1 MKKIIALFA
10 ALTMLLGMF
19 MLPLSAEENAPSL
32 DDSLIVYYDFEG
44 DTLEEQLSDKATAG
58 VSKENLTLG
67 VTKNESGEDLSY
79 VKDGVAHIASTGN
92 NYLLCEFDSETG
104 VGKDIYENQ
113 TEMTVFVTFEVT
125 GSWTVFVDF
134 LDLNNIV
141 RCFGKGITDGVSSNL
156 EIRPAQNAYSNGANA
171 MVVKNG
177 QVFVGLDTVT
187 FAVTTQYDAVA
198 KTVTVSPYVSF
209 NDEQKFI
216 ATTPKVISDVET
228 YYSDSAWLCLGK
240 VFGYKYYDRGAN
252 FDYEEVRIYNKVLT
266 ENELVSLLPEGSGSE
281 NAPAP
286 DSSSNSSSNTTTAPT
301 PEDTTT
307 PVTDSVA
314 TGTDSSTGTS
324 DEKKGGCGASMM
336 LGTSMMLVLTA
347 GATLVRK
354 KKKD

>member
-1 MKKIIALFA
+1 MKKTIAFFA

-19 MLPLSAEENAPSL
+19 MLPLSAQDAAPSL

-240 VFGYKYYDRGAN
+240 VFGYKYYDRGAT
-252 FDYEEVRIYNKVLT
+252 FDYEEVRIYNKALN
-266 ENELVSLLPEGSGSE
+266 EAELVSLLPEDSGSD
-281 NAPAP
+281 NSGSTS
-286 DSSSNSSSNTTTAPT
+286 DTSDSSSNTTAAPKPAETTA
-301 PEDTTT
+301 
-307 PVTDSVA
+307 PVTDSA
-314 TGTDSSTGTS
+314 STGADSAAS

-336 LGTSMMLVLTA
+336 LGTSMMMVLA
-347 GATLVRK
+347 VGATLVRK

>member
-1 MKKIIALFA
+1 MKKTIAFFA

-19 MLPLSAEENAPSL
+19 MLPLSAQDAAPSL
-32 DDSLIVYYDFEG
+32 DDSLVVYYDFEG

-58 VSKENLTLG
+58 ASRENLTLG
-67 VTKNESGEDLSY
+67 VTKNEAGEDLSY

-156 EIRPAQNAYSNGANA
+156 EIRPAQNAYSKGTNA
-171 MVVKNG
+171 MPIKNG

-240 VFGYKYYDRGAN
+240 VFGYKHLDRGAT
-252 FDYEEVRIYNKVLT
+252 FDYEEVRIYNKALT
-266 ENELVSLLPEGSGSE
+266 ENELVSLLPEDSGSD
-281 NAPAP
+281 NSGSTS
-286 DSSSNSSSNTTTAPT
+286 DTSDSSSNTTTAPK
-301 PEDTTT
+301 PAETTA
-307 PVTDSVA
+307 PVTDSVT
-314 TGTDSSTGTS
+314 TGADNVTS

-336 LGTSMMLVLTA
+336 LGTSMMMVLA
-347 GATLVRK
+347 VGATLVRK